1 MALTATARVEL
12 MLSLLP
18 WLAAHP
24 GVAKSEAAAQFG
36 ISVSQLDRILGTM
49 FVAEIPGHPEWCI
62 DLDFLDE
69 DCVTVLEPQGLDR
82 PLTLRPDE
90 AASLILGLRHLAG
103 NSELAARGSV
113 DSALAKLESV
123 VQGDL
128 PTALDEPAVTP
139 AEEAIVSA
147 IDSGHRVRIT
157 YHAANRDEPTM
168 RDVDPMRIVTAEG
181 HRYLQGWCYLAQSVR
196 TFRLDRVADAE
207 VLPELAQPDRP
218 QPPPPTYVAGTDDL
232 RAVLDLA
239 PSARWVPEY
248 VPVESSEELPDGRLR
263 VIVTSPSAA
272 WLRRLVL
279 RLAGAATVVDPPE
292 LGEQVRAEAA
302 GALAQ
307 YAEPASGT

>member
-24 GVAKSEAAAQFG
+24 GVAKSDAASQFG
-36 ISVSQLDRILGTM
+36 ITVGQLDRILGTM

-103 NSELAARGSV
+103 NTELATRRSV
-113 DSALAKLESV
+113 DSALAKLEAV

-128 PTALDEPAVTP
+128 PTALDEPVVAPGEDVILT
-139 AEEAIVSA
+139 AL
-147 IDSGHRVRIT
+147 DSGHRVRFT
-157 YHAANRDEPTM
+157 YHAANRDEPTR
-168 RDVDPMRIVTAEG
+168 RDVDPLRIVTADG
-181 HRYLQGWCYLAQSVR
+181 HRYLQGWCHLAQSVR
-196 TFRLDRVADAE
+196 TFRMDRIAAAE
-207 VLPELAQPDRP
+207 VLPDLAEPDRP
-218 QPPPPTYVAGTDDL
+218 QPPPPTYVAADSDL
-232 RAVLDLA
+232 RAVLDLQ
-239 PSARWVPEY
+239 PSARWLPEY
-248 VPVESSEELPDGRLR
+248 VPVESSAELPDGGLR
-263 VIVTSPSAA
+263 VVVTSPSSA

-279 RLAGAATVVDPPE
+279 RLAGAAKVVDPPE
-292 LGEQVRAEAA
+292 LAQQVRHEA
-302 GALAQ
+302 GSALAQ
-307 YAEPASGT
+307 YP

>member
-24 GVAKSEAAAQFG
+24 GVAKSAAATQFG
-36 ISVSQLDRILGTM
+36 ITVAQLDRILETM

-103 NSELAARGSV
+103 NSELTTRRSV

-128 PTALDEPAVTP
+128 PTALDEPAP
-139 AEEAIVSA
+139 APGEDSILSA
-147 IDSGHRVRIT
+147 IDTGHRVRIT
-157 YHAANRDEPTM
+157 YHAAHRDAPTR
-168 RDVDPMRIVTAEG
+168 RDVDPMRIVTAGG
-181 HRYLQGWCYLAQSVR
+181 HRYLQGWCHLAQSVR
-196 TFRLDRVADAE
+196 TFRLDRISAAE
-207 VLPELAQPDRP
+207 ELPEPADPDRP
-218 QPPPPTYVAGTDDL
+218 QPPPPTYVAGPGDM

-239 PSARWVPEY
+239 PAARWLPEY
-248 VPVESSEELPDGRLR
+248 VPIETSEELPNGGLR
-263 VIVTSPSAA
+263 VVVTSPSSA

-279 RLAGAATVVDPPE
+279 RLAGAATLVDPAE
-292 LGEQVRAEAA
+292 LGQEVRAEASK
-302 GALAQ
+302 ALAQ
-307 YAEPASGT
+307 YS